1 MNAFYKIV
9 ENGFITGF
17 GTNGSAS
24 TTKITKTEYNSLVAF
39 FKTRPVAP
47 AGEAYLMRDDP
58 REWVLV
64 DIPPLP
70 EEITDSEALEI
81 ILGGV
86 EL

>member
-1 MNAFYKIV
+1 MNAYYKTV
-9 ENGFITGF
+9 ENGFVTGF
-17 GTNGSAS
+17 GTNGNTS
-24 TTKITKTEYNSLVAF
+24 TTKITKTEYNSLVSF
-39 FKTRPVAP
+39 FNTRPVAP
-47 AGEAYLMRDDP
+47 VSKAYMMRDEP

-64 DIPPLP
+64 DAPP